1 MLGKL
6 ISASSIIS
14 IVLVAILLQIT
25 SPANIGP
32 LGIFV
37 FFILLYVSVLGMLTY
52 LIFCVSQLLV
62 KVPLI
67 MTTAKR
73 GVSPFSLRR
82 AYYFSSVLALA
93 PVMIIG
99 MQSVDEVGIY
109 ETLLVVFFTVIAC
122 VYISKR
128 TS

>member
-6 ISASSIIS
+6 VSSSSMIS
-14 IVLVAILLQIT
+14 IVLVAILLQAT
-25 SPANIGP
+25 SPASIGP

-37 FFILLYVSVLGMLTY
+37 FFILVYISVLGVLTY
-52 LIFCVSQLLV
+52 LLFWASQLLV
-62 KVPLI
+62 KVPLLV
-67 MTTAKR
+67 TATKR
-73 GVSPFSLRR
+73 VATSFSLRR

-109 ETLLVVFFTVIAC
+109 ETLLVVFFTIIAC